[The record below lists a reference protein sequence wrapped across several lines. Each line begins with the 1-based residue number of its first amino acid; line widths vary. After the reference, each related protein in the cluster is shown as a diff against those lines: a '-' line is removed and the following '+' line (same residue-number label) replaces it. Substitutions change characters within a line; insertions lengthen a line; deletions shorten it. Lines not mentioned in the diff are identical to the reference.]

1 MDDIMAIAAEI
12 IRRAD
17 MLCLGTRG
25 AEEYPLMRALFNLRN
40 PERFPTLADFFEDKG
55 LTVYLGTNTSS
66 AKLAQVQAQ
75 PWVSVY
81 YMIPAEFKGLMLAGK
96 AVPDPEARKAIW
108 VEGWERYYPMGRD
121 DPDYQVLRIE
131 PVRARGW
138 FEGRA
143 FDVDL

>member
-1 MDDIMAIAAEI
+1 MKEFIAIATEI

-25 AEEYPLMRALFNLRN
+25 KEEYPSLRALFNLRN
-40 PERFPTLADFFEDKG
+40 PERFPSLVPYFVDKG
-55 LTVYLGTNTSS
+55 LTVYLGTNSSS
-66 AKLAQVQAQ
+66 AKLSQIAAR

-81 YMIPAEFKGLMLAGK
+81 YMVPDDFKGLMLAGR

-108 VEGWERYYPMGRD
+108 IDGWERYYPLGRD

-131 PVRARGW
+131 PIRARGW